1 MEDTEIK
8 CVSQLAV
15 LTLNVSYPKLTAN
28 SSWKTYRAAGI
39 GSLNP
44 GQVLHVGV
52 EHIHL
57 LNQAGQGSLSSLTDL
72 LIDLLGLEKRRV
84 MKRTG

>member
-1 MEDTEIK
+1 M
-8 CVSQLAV
+8 
-15 LTLNVSYPKLTAN
+15 NYPKFTAN
-28 SSWKTYRAAGI
+28 SSWKTYGAAGI

-44 GQVLHVGV
+44 GEVLHVGV

-57 LNQAGQGSLSSLTDL
+57 LNQAGQSSLSSLTDL